1 MAEADEQTAAEQVA
15 AEQIAEAMAAE
26 RESLTNECRA
36 DPARLARLLAPDFHE
51 FGTSGGEFEYEGLAA
66 LVASWTDP
74 AGEPIVVERHR
85 GWLIADGVVMLKYTS
100 AQHGRRSNR
109 TSLWRRVAPGRWQI
123 FYHQGTPTGSPRN
136 GPA

>member
-1 MAEADEQTAAEQVA
+1 MDDA

-26 RESLTNECRA
+26 LESLSIECRA
-36 DPARLARLLAPDFHE
+36 DPTRLGRLLAPDFHE
-51 FGTSGGEFEYEGLAA
+51 FGTSGGEYEYAGLAE

-74 AGEPIVVERHR
+74 GDEPIVVERHR

-100 AQHGRRSNR
+100 THHGRRSNR
-109 TSLWRRVAPGRWQI
+109 TSLWRRVAPGHWQI
-123 FYHQGTPTGSPRN
+123 FHHQGTPTAPPRT